1 MLQRTRRMKVR
12 TTCPLG
18 WWVAFLFAVTLL
30 RVPMAWAQVPTDD
43 QKHTAGDEAV
53 TSDMG
58 GMPLLFRTPETGL
71 AIGGVLLYT
80 SGLDKK
86 RASPIISGLM
96 YTEKK
101 QILWGVGARQILDG
115 EDRSIY
121 AYSEIAKFPQTF
133 FGVGRATKRGDAM
146 AYQEERQNLE
156 FGGDREVIPHLSVGS
171 GLILRND
178 KFKSLESNGEGLLGF
193 NRYHGEGGG
202 PQRGAQ
208 FYLLWESTNDNYF
221 PSQGLKVQLFSQ
233 HYFKQWGSRYP
244 FSGQKLDARYYQ
256 LLAPNW
262 IQAHQFFVQNLNG
275 DPPFY
280 QLAQMGGNDLLRGYY
295 KGRYRDRKMMIV
307 QTETRY
313 RFSKYWNLAVFG
325 GLGNVSRVWS
335 ELPDEAMKPSYGTGV
350 RYQIS
355 PKQKINVRLDVGWG
369 DDQGGP
375 QIYLYVMEAW

>member
-1 MLQRTRRMKVR
+1 MLQQARLMKGR
-12 TTCPLG
+12 HLGLLG
-18 WWVAFLFAVTLL
+18 WWIPFCLL
-30 RVPMAWAQVPTDD
+30 SMIALMPQVQAQVPTDD

-58 GMPLLFRTPETGL
+58 GMPLLFRTPETGM

-115 EDRSIY
+115 EDSSIY
-121 AYSEIAKFPQTF
+121 SYSEIARFPQTF
-133 FGVGRATKRGDAM
+133 FGVGRNTRRGDST
-146 AYQEERQNLE
+146 AYEEERQNLE
-156 FGGDREVIPHLSVGS
+156 FGGDRELIPHLSVGS

-178 KFKSLESNGEGLLGF
+178 KFKSLEPDGRGLLGQG
-193 NRYHGEGGG
+193 RYLGEGGG

-208 FYLLWESTNDNYF
+208 VYLLWESTNDNYF
-221 PSQGLKVQLFSQ
+221 PSQGMKVQLFSQ
-233 HYFKQWGSRYP
+233 HYFKPWGSRYA
-244 FSGQKLDARYYQ
+244 FSGQKLDARFYQ

-262 IQAHQFFVQNLNG
+262 VQAHQFFVQNLNG

-280 QLAQMGGNDLLRGYY
+280 QLAQLGGNDLLRGYY
-295 KGRYRDRKMMIV
+295 KGRYRDRKMIIM

-313 RFSKYWNLAVFG
+313 RFSKYWNLALFG
-325 GLGNVSRVWS
+325 GLGNVSNVWY
-335 ELPDEAMKPSYGTGV
+335 EMPDEALKPSYGTGL

-369 DDQGGP
+369 EDQGGP

>member
-1 MLQRTRRMKVR
+1 MLQQARLMKGLY
-12 TTCPLG
+12 PELLG
-18 WWVAFLFAVTLL
+18 WLVSLCLISRALL
-30 RVPMAWAQVPTDD
+30 MPTAEAQVPTDD
-43 QKHTAGDEAV
+43 QKRTAGEEAV

-58 GMPLLFRTPETGL
+58 GMPLLFRTPETGM

-115 EDRSIY
+115 EDSSVY

-133 FGVGRATKRGDAM
+133 FGVGRETRRADAT

-156 FGGDREVIPHLSVGS
+156 FGGDRELIPHLSVGS

-178 KFKSLESNGEGLLGF
+178 KFKTLESNGEGLLGSG
-193 NRYHGEGGG
+193 RYLGEVGG

-208 FYLLWESTNDNYF
+208 VYLLWESTNDNYF
-221 PSQGLKVQLFSQ
+221 PSEGMKVQLFSQ

-244 FSGQKLDARYYQ
+244 FSAQKLDARFYQ

-262 IQAHQFFVQNLNG
+262 IQAHQFFIQNLNG

-280 QLAQMGGNDLLRGYY
+280 QLAQLGGNDLLRGYY
-295 KGRYRDRKMMIV
+295 KGRYRDRKMIIM

-313 RFSKYWNLAVFG
+313 RFSKYWNLALFG
-325 GLGNVSRVWS
+325 GLGNVSKLWY
-335 ELPDEAMKPSYGTGV
+335 EMPDEALKPSYGTGV

-369 DDQGGP
+369 EDQGGP

>member
-1 MLQRTRRMKVR
+1 MLQQARLMKGLY
-12 TTCPLG
+12 PELLG
-18 WWVAFLFAVTLL
+18 CLVSLCLLSATLL
-30 RVPMAWAQVPTDD
+30 IPKAEAQVPTDD
-43 QKHTAGDEAV
+43 QKRTAGEEAV

-58 GMPLLFRTPETGL
+58 GMPLLFRTPETGM

-101 QILWGVGARQILDG
+101 QILWGVGARQILNG
-115 EDRSIY
+115 EDSSVY

-133 FGVGRATKRGDAM
+133 FGVGRETHRGDAT

-156 FGGDREVIPHLSVGS
+156 FGGDKELIPHLSVGS

-178 KFKSLESNGEGLLGF
+178 KFKTLESNGEGLLGSG
-193 NRYHGEGGG
+193 RYLGEAGG
-202 PQRGAQ
+202 PQRGVQ
-208 FYLLWESTNDNYF
+208 VYLLWESTNDNYF
-221 PSQGLKVQLFSQ
+221 PSEGMKVQLFSQ

-244 FSGQKLDARYYQ
+244 FSAQKLDARFYQ

-262 IQAHQFFVQNLNG
+262 IQAHQFYIQNLNG

-280 QLAQMGGNDLLRGYY
+280 QLAQLGGNDLLRGYY
-295 KGRYRDRKMMIV
+295 KGRYRDRKMIIM

-313 RFSKYWNLAVFG
+313 RFSKYWNLAIFG
-325 GLGNVSRVWS
+325 GMGNVSKLWY
-335 ELPDEAMKPSYGTGV
+335 EMPDEPLKPSYGTGV

-369 DDQGGP
+369 EDQGGP